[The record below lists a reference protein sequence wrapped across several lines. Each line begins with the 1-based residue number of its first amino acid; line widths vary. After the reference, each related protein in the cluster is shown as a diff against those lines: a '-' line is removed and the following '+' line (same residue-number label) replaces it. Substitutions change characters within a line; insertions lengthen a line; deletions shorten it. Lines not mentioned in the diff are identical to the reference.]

1 MRIIPKRVYRAI
13 MIGLLPLLLALTLSL
28 VVATAVVGLKPNLQV
43 KNGLGTYDAKHK
55 IFYPEFDDLKVQ
67 EIYKNK
73 YTDGNELGLKYSDIF
88 KDADKSLSKYSFGGE
103 GLGSSNIL
111 KLKSTETKI
120 TLQRKIKRTFSK
132 KKKDFTITV
141 NWKNVMFVKD
151 GEREVTSLLK
161 SRLEKGDSFSD
172 LERAYNFRYS
182 TLSEIEKGANPKIEF
197 SNYHVAAIKD
207 GGGTNQSLEIK
218 TRRILISQKIAN
230 VKNQ

>member
-151 GEREVTSLLK
+151 GGEGSYI
-161 SRLEKGDSFSD
+161 F
-172 LERAYNFRYS
+172 
-182 TLSEIEKGANPKIEF
+182 IKIK
-197 SNYHVAAIKD
+197 IRK
-207 GGGTNQSLEIK
+207 
-218 TRRILISQKIAN
+218 RRFI
-230 VKNQ
+230 